1 MNKTRMTLALILAYM
16 IFAMLLNSVGT
27 VILQAVQSFG
37 VSKGQA
43 STLEAFKDLPIAI
56 ASFLVASA
64 LPRLGYRRAMML
76 GLALVALACASM
88 PILQAFWATKLM
100 FATVGIAFA
109 LTKVAVYSSIGLLT
123 DNARAHAG
131 LTSLVEGW
139 FMVGILASA
148 WLFAAFINPASP
160 GDPAW
165 LNVYWL
171 IAVFCVLVIGLLAVS
186 TMDESQSHDA
196 QGVKESFVDM
206 FRLLARPLVLV
217 FLVSAFL
224 YVLMEQAVNTWLPTF
239 NREILHLPT
248 TLSVQ
253 AASIFAASLAL
264 GRLGAGV
271 LLRHISWFQL
281 LFVCVL
287 GMALLVVLA
296 LPLAAGV
303 QPTADVHWGN
313 APLAAYI
320 FPLIGLL
327 MAPIYPAINSV
338 VLSALPKSRHAA
350 MTGLIVVFSAL
361 GGTTGSLI
369 TGQLFAHFD
378 GARAFYLLLAP
389 MALLLIALIW
399 FQRTAVSHDA
409 SAQAGNSAN
418 R

>member
-1 MNKTRMTLALILAYM
+1 MNKTRMTVALILTYM

-27 VILQAVQSFG
+27 VILQVVQGFG

-56 ASFLVASA
+56 ASFLVASF
-64 LPRLGYRRAMML
+64 LPGIGYRRAMML
-76 GLALVALACASM
+76 GLGMVALACAAM
-88 PILQAFWATKLM
+88 PLLQAFWATKLM
-100 FATVGIAFA
+100 FATVGVAFA

-139 FMVGILASA
+139 FMVSILASA

-160 GDPAW
+160 GDPVW
-165 LNVYWL
+165 LDVYWV
-171 IAVFCVLVIGLLAVS
+171 ICGCCVLVIGLLAVC
-186 TMDESQSHDA
+186 TLDEAQSRDENA
-196 QGVKESFVDM
+196 SGESFM
-206 FRLLARPLVLV
+206 QMLRLLTRPLVLV
-217 FLVSAFL
+217 FVVSAFL

-253 AASIFAASLAL
+253 AASIFAGSLAL
-264 GRLGAGV
+264 GRLGAGIV
-271 LLRHISWFQL
+271 LRYLSWFHL
-281 LFVCVL
+281 LCACVI
-287 GMALLVVLA
+287 GMAIVVLLA

-303 QPTADVHWGN
+303 HPTPDVHWGN
-313 APLAAYI
+313 APLAAYV

-338 VLSALPKSRHAA
+338 VLSALPKSRHAP

-361 GGTTGSLI
+361 GGTTGSLV

-378 GARAFYLLLAP
+378 GARAFYLLLVP
-389 MALLLIALIW
+389 MGLLLGSLVW
-399 FQRTAVSHDA
+399 FNRTAHAARPDD
-409 SAQAGNSAN
+409 AGN
-418 R
+418 RR

>member
-1 MNKTRMTLALILAYM
+1 VNRTRMIVALILTYM

-27 VILQAVQSFG
+27 VILQVIQGFG

-56 ASFLVASA
+56 ASFLVASS
-64 LPRLGYRRAMML
+64 LPRLGYRKAMIV
-76 GLALVALACASM
+76 GLAMVALACVSM
-88 PILQAFWATKLM
+88 PLLHAFWATKLM
-100 FATVGIAFA
+100 FATVGVAFA

-123 DNARAHAG
+123 DNERAHAG
-131 LTSLVEGW
+131 LTSLIEGW

-160 GDPAW
+160 GDPVW
-165 LNVYWL
+165 LNVYWV
-171 IAVFCVLVIGLLAVS
+171 IAGFCLLVMGLLATS
-186 TMDESQSHDA
+186 SMDESQSHDDSA
-196 QGVKESFVDM
+196 IGQSFVDM
-206 FRLLARPLVLV
+206 FRLLTRPLVLV

-253 AASIFAASLAL
+253 AASIFAGSLAL
-264 GRLGAGV
+264 GRLGAGLV
-271 LLRHISWFQL
+271 LSYMHWCHFLCG
-281 LFVCVL
+281 CVL
-287 GMALLVVLA
+287 AMAVLVLLA
-296 LPLAAGV
+296 LPLAANIS
-303 QPTADVHWGN
+303 PNPAVHWGN

-320 FPLIGLL
+320 FPLIGLF

-338 VLSALPKSRHAA
+338 ILSALPKSRHAA

-369 TGQLFAHFD
+369 TGQVFAHFD

-389 MALLLIALIW
+389 MGLLLCSLIW
-399 FQRTAVSHDA
+399 FNRSARGQVMSYA
-409 SAQAGNSAN
+409 SA
-418 R
+418 

>member
-1 MNKTRMTLALILAYM
+1 MNRTRMIVALILTYM

-27 VILQAVQSFG
+27 VILQVIQGFG

-56 ASFLVASA
+56 ASFLVASS

-76 GLALVALACASM
+76 GLAMVALSCSWM
-88 PILQAFWATKLM
+88 PLLQSFWATKLM
-100 FATVGIAFA
+100 FATVGVAFA
-109 LTKVAVYSSIGLLT
+109 ITKVAVYSSIGLLT
-123 DNARAHAG
+123 DNERAHAG
-131 LTSLVEGW
+131 LTSLIEGW

-160 GDPAW
+160 GDSVW
-165 LNVYWL
+165 LNVYWV
-171 IAVFCVLVIGLLAVS
+171 IAGFCLLVIALLAVS
-186 TMDESQSHDA
+186 SMDESQSHDDNA
-196 QGVKESFVDM
+196 AISESFVDM
-206 FRLLARPLVLV
+206 FRLLGRSLVLV

-253 AASIFAASLAL
+253 AASIFAGSLAL
-264 GRLGAGV
+264 GRLGAGLV
-271 LLRHISWFQL
+271 LRYMHWCYFLCG
-281 LFVCVL
+281 CVAA
-287 GMALLVVLA
+287 MALLVILA
-296 LPLAAGV
+296 LPLAANIS
-303 QPTADVHWGN
+303 PNPSVHWGN

-320 FPLIGLL
+320 FPLIGLF

-350 MTGLIVVFSAL
+350 MMGLIVVFSAL

-378 GARAFYLLLAP
+378 GSRAFYLLLVP
-389 MALLLIALIW
+389 MGLLLGSLIW
-399 FQRTAVSHDA
+399 FNRTVRTATTT
-409 SAQAGNSAN
+409 
-418 R
+418 